1 MFKHVCS
8 WLGGIT
14 DFINLS
20 MMHNKMKNLAV
31 FVSSHVLLV
40 PAALVCADPAL
51 KITASSGL

>member
-1 MFKHVCS
+1 
-8 WLGGIT
+8 
-14 DFINLS
+14 
-20 MMHNKMKNLAV
+20 MHNKMKNLAV